1 MLVRALHALL
11 VTSPHGRWRAAA
23 LPASCVV
30 VVVLALFSHSASAH
44 VDAKDAKDGCDD
56 MSVVD
61 AAIDV
66 DPAVAGLAAVDAT
79 VHEVVVPCALVES
92 GALGPDCQDANFYVV
107 NQTGTLLCRVDVAVF
122 HVAAA
127 APVVEQAPAAPAA
140 GGAAVACAAVVDVDL
155 LVPPPPGYFERAIV
169 ALQPGLAASDAHV
182 SGRPRPS

>member
-1 MLVRALHALL
+1 MLARALHALL
-11 VTSPHGRWRAAA
+11 VPSPTRRWRAAA
-23 LPASCVV
+23 LPVV
-30 VVVLALFSHSASAH
+30 VMLALFASQSSSAH

-56 MSVVD
+56 MSVID
-61 AAIDV
+61 AVDV
-66 DPAVAGLAAVDAT
+66 DPAAAGLAAVDAS
-79 VHEVVVPCALVES
+79 VHEVVIPCALVES

-122 HVAAA
+122 NVAAA

-140 GGAAVACAAVVDVDL
+140 GGAAVACAAVVDVNL

-169 ALQPGLAASDAHV
+169 VLQPGLSASDAHV